1 MSYQP
6 YSSNASGIVFFGNPS
21 TGPVYN
27 SEASFIYDSSN
38 DRLHTGSVA
47 IDNGSYIGCDGFTD
61 ILQLNSDG
69 TASFASGLTVAGD
82 LIIQGTSTT
91 VNTETVTI
99 ADNKILLNSDYSGNT
114 PSADAGITVNRGG
127 GTAPDV
133 ELIWDEGNDTWKLE
147 YTNGTYYDIK
157 SHILGGE
164 GITTSDADHIR
175 TLNFDISDLSTTI
188 TSASDTDFIAIHD
201 GSATKKITRANFISG
216 LGGGTVTSID
226 VNGGSGIVVREAG
239 PITDNGSFT
248 VDVDVDQATIGVNGS
263 NEIYV
268 NDAGI
273 DTTQLADSSV
283 TEAKISRSV
292 DTSFTNGDTISS
304 DINLVSGGAGGIS
317 INLPPPSS
325 GNIVVVKKIDSAAG
339 SVTIS
344 QNASE
349 TIDGAALKILY
360 YQYETM
366 TFVSD
371 GTNWYII

>member
-6 YSSNASGIVFFGNPS
+6 YTPNASGIVFFGDPA

-27 SEASFIYDSSN
+27 SESSFIYDSTN
-38 DRLHTGSVA
+38 DRLHTGSIS
-47 IDNGSYIGCDGFTD
+47 IDNGSHIGCDGFTN
-61 ILQLNSDG
+61 ILQLNSNG
-69 TASFASGLTVAGD
+69 TATFASGLTINGD
-82 LIIQGTSTT
+82 LTVQGTATT

-99 ADNKILLNSDYSGNT
+99 ADNKILLNSDYSGDNPT
-114 PSADAGITVNRGG
+114 ADAGITVNRGG
-127 GTAPDV
+127 GIAPDV
-133 ELIWDEGNDTWKLE
+133 ELIWDEGSTTWKLQ
-147 YTNGTYYDIK
+147 YTDGSYYDIK
-157 SHILGGE
+157 SHILGGQ
-164 GITTSDADHIR
+164 GITTSDSGHIR
-175 TLNFDISDLSTTI
+175 TLNFDISDLSATA

-201 GSATKKITRANFISG
+201 GSSTKKITRADFVSG

-248 VDVDVDQATIGVNGS
+248 VDVDVDQVTIGVNGS

-273 DTTQLADSSV
+273 GTTQLADGAV
-283 TEAKISRSV
+283 TETKISRSV
-292 DTSFTNGDTISS
+292 DNSFTNGDTISS

-317 INLPPPSS
+317 INLPPPAS
-325 GNIVVVKKIDSAAG
+325 GNMVIVKKIDSAAG
-339 SVTIS
+339 TVTIS
-344 QNASE
+344 QNDSE
-349 TIDGAALKILY
+349 TIDGASSKILY

-371 GTNWYII
+371 GTNWFIV